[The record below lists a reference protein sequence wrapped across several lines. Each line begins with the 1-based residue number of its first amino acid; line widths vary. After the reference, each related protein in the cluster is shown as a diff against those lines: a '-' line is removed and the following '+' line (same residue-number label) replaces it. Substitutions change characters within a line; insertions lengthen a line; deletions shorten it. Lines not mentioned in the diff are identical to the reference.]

1 MLLIRARRW
10 ACNYLCVWLCV
21 WLYGSAMAAD
31 APEPQG
37 ALTLATAIQTALQHN
52 PELATTNFELQA
64 SAARVAQA
72 GLRQNPQL
80 SLELEDFAG
89 SGAASGVRSLQTT
102 LSLSQIIELGDKRR
116 LRVAN
121 AEASRDLGAI
131 ARQAQQLDVLAEVSR
146 RFVAVI
152 EAQES
157 LTLAQRSVALSEDA
171 LRAIEARVQA
181 ARSPEAERSRARV
194 ARLRAQLDLQHAA
207 GDLDSARHTLVALW
221 GSNAPAFTRAE
232 ARLFE
237 LPATVEFAAL
247 AQRLQR
253 NPDFLTFA
261 SETRLREAELRLERA
276 QARANLSVNLG
287 VRRLEAGDNF
297 GLVAGVSMPL
307 RLFDRNQGT
316 IRAAELR
323 REQADAAQY
332 AAQVKAEATLYAL
345 YQELTASRAR
355 AATLRNEGLPQAQL
369 ALEQT
374 RYGYERGRF
383 SYLELAETQRE
394 LLELEQAAISAAAE
408 THRFLIEIERLTGE
422 PLASESE

>member
-1 MLLIRARRW
+1 MLSIRARRW
-10 ACNYLCVWLCV
+10 ACIYLSVSLCV
-21 WLYGSAMAAD
+21 WLYGSAMASE

-37 ALTLATAIQTALQHN
+37 ALTLATAIQTALQRN
-52 PELATTNFELQA
+52 PELAATNFELQA
-64 SAARVAQA
+64 GAARVAQA

-89 SGAASGVRSLQTT
+89 SGTVSGVRSLQTT
-102 LSLSQIIELGDKRR
+102 LSLSQVIELGDKRR
-116 LRVAN
+116 LRVAT
-121 AEASRDLGAI
+121 AEANRDLGGI

-146 RFVAVI
+146 RFIAVV

-157 LTLAQRSVALSEDA
+157 LTLAQRSVALAEDA

-194 ARLRAQLDLQHAA
+194 ALLRARLDLQHASS
-207 GDLDSARHTLVALW
+207 DLDSTRHTLVAMW
-221 GSNAPAFTRAE
+221 GGNAPAFTRAE

-323 REQADAAQY
+323 REQADATQH

-345 YQELTASRAR
+345 YQELTASRTR
-355 AATLRNEGLPQAQL
+355 ADTLRNEGLPQAQL

-408 THRFLIEIERLTGE
+408 THRQLIEIERLTAE
-422 PLASESE
+422 PMVAFE